1 MTNDYLTAFKT
12 AELTM
17 DDDGVL
23 VIKLHSRGASLG
35 WNGFPH
41 RELPEVFARVAADR
55 QVRAVVL
62 TGTGQSFIELIAEF
76 EVGIAQGKATAA
88 MMDDGLFEGNRLLD
102 QLLAIEV
109 PVIAAVNGPVDV
121 HAELA
126 LLSDIVICSDDT
138 YFQDAAHV
146 PSGLVPGDG
155 VQVIWPLLIGFNRAR
170 YFLLT
175 GEKIDAAEALRLGLV
190 SEVHP
195 KDAVLPRALAHARR
209 LAVCNPVFA
218 RNTRLLFTSQLRQ
231 ALTLEVSR
239 GLALEA
245 VASLSGAQ
253 WDGPYFPEP
262 IATSGPEAGRP

>member
-1 MTNDYLTAFKT
+1 MTTDYLTAFKT
-12 AELTM
+12 AKLDL

-23 VIKLHSRGASLG
+23 VIQVHSRGESLG
-35 WNGFPH
+35 WNGLPH

-55 QVRAVVL
+55 RVRAVVL
-62 TGTGQSFIELIAEF
+62 TGTGQDFIKLIAEF
-76 EVGIAQGKATAA
+76 EEGIAQGKATAA
-88 MMDDGLFEGNRLLD
+88 MMDDGLFEGNRILD
-102 QLLAIEV
+102 QLLLIETPVVAAI
-109 PVIAAVNGPVDV
+109 NGPVDV

-155 VQVIWPLLIGFNRAR
+155 VQVVWPLLIGFNRAR
-170 YFLLT
+170 YFLMT

-195 KDAVLPRALAHARR
+195 KDAVLARAMTHARR

-253 WDGPYFPEP
+253 WDGPYSPEP